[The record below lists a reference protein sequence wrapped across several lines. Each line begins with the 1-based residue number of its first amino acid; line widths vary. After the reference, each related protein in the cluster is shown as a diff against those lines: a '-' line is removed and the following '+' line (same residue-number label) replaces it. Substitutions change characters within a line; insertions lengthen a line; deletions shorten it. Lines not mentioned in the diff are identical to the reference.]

1 MIDNLTIS
9 LTPENA
15 DFGSEAE
22 RATFGLFAMTA
33 NEHLLTAGED
43 MSSSKLLHGPYI
55 PGCHIAEWLVWN
67 WWRLRWE
74 VRQLRRLDEDT
85 LVNWNFAHQMSTIGE
100 GYVWPNVTIFSDGVW
115 SCLSSEPSIDPEAV
129 LFRYLGASG
138 RQWVRAETLENAIDG
153 FVEDILMQL
162 DRKGIRNSNLHR
174 LWNDLSEERENPELA
189 CYRRLEA
196 QLGYEP
202 DEADESELKS
212 WLENANKLGEK
223 ALGEIVADVKLGD
236 HTSSRIFHERDFV
249 EIAERDGFEANPD
262 NAIKLDNMTD
272 ISQPAGSVQA
282 WNLGQLFAQG
292 IRSQE
297 KLRDQPICN
306 QILTSFAGAME
317 NAISGQ
323 SDHPAHNISFALD
336 RSNNRSYVSLRSSR
350 QTGRRFDL
358 ARLIG
363 DRVFCTQ
370 MYGSTEP
377 LLPATRTYSY
387 RQKLQRAF
395 AAELLSPFTCVD
407 DMMEGDYDSEEKQN
421 EVANHFNVSP
431 WTIRTQLLNNG
442 RIDSEDARDIT
453 GRLL

>member
-1 MIDNLTIS
+1 MIDKLTIS
-9 LTPENA
+9 LTPENP
-15 DFGSEAE
+15 DCGTEAE

-43 MSSSKLLHGPYI
+43 MGNRKLLHGPYV

-74 VRQLRRLDEDT
+74 VRRPSDEGA
-85 LVNWNFAHQMSTIGE
+85 LANWNFAHQMSTIGE
-100 GYVWPNVTIFSDGVW
+100 GYVWPNVTIFSDGVL
-115 SCLSSEPSIDPEAV
+115 SCLSSEPSSDPETV
-129 LFRYLGASG
+129 LFCYLGASG

-153 FVEDILMQL
+153 FLEDMLMRL
-162 DRKGIRNSNLHR
+162 DKEEIGGSNLHR

-202 DEADESELKS
+202 DEADESELRP
-212 WLENANKLGEK
+212 WLDDANKLGEK
-223 ALGEIVADVKLGD
+223 ALGEIAADVKLGD
-236 HTSSRIFHERDFV
+236 HTSSSVIHEQDFV
-249 EIAERDGFEANPD
+249 EIAGRDGFEANPND
-262 NAIKLDNMTD
+262 AVKLDSITG
-272 ISQPAGSVQA
+272 ISQPGSVQA
-282 WNLGQLFAQG
+282 WNLGQNFAQR

-297 KLRDQPICN
+297 NLGDQPIYN
-306 QILTSFAGAME
+306 EVLTGFAGAMKD
-317 NAISGQ
+317 AISGKP
-323 SDHPAHNISFALD
+323 DHPALNISFALD
-336 RSNNRSYVSLRSSR
+336 RRDSRSYVSLRPSR
-350 QTGRRFDL
+350 ETGRRFDL

-370 MYGSTEP
+370 MYDSTEP
-377 LLPATRTYSY
+377 LLPATRAYSY

-442 RIDSEDARDIT
+442 RIGSEDAQDIT
-453 GRLL
+453 DRLL

>member
-15 DFGSEAE
+15 DFGTEAE
-22 RATFGLFAMTA
+22 RATFGLFAMTVA
-33 NEHLLTAGED
+33 NKHLLTAGED
-43 MSSSKLLHGPYI
+43 MNNRQLRHGPYV
-55 PGCHIAEWLVWN
+55 PGYHIAEWLLWN

-74 VRQLRRLDEDT
+74 VRRPSDEDAAAH
-85 LVNWNFAHQMSTIGE
+85 WNFAHQMSTIGE
-100 GYVWPNVTIFSDGVW
+100 GYVWPNVTIFSDGVL
-115 SCLSSEPSIDPEAV
+115 SCLSSGPSSDPETV
-129 LFRYLGASG
+129 LFRYLGAPS

-153 FVEDILMQL
+153 FVEDMLMRL
-162 DRKGIRNSNLHR
+162 GKKGIGSSNLHR
-174 LWNDLSEERENPELA
+174 LWNDLREERENPELA

-202 DEADESELKS
+202 DETDENELKS
-212 WLENANKLGEK
+212 WLDDANKLGEK
-223 ALGEIVADVKLGD
+223 ALGEIAADVKPGD
-236 HTSSRIFHERDFV
+236 HTANSVIHGQDFV
-249 EIAERDGFEANPD
+249 EIAKRDGFEANPN
-262 NAIKLDNMTD
+262 NAVKLDNMTG
-272 ISQPAGSVQA
+272 IPQPAEPVQA
-282 WNLGQLFAQG
+282 WHLGQLFAQS

-297 KLRDQPICN
+297 KLHDQPICN
-306 QILTSFAGAME
+306 QVLTSFAGAME

-336 RSNNRSYVSLRSSR
+336 RSNNRSYVSLRPSR

-370 MYGSTEP
+370 ICNSTEP
-377 LLPATRTYSY
+377 LLPATRAYSY

-407 DMMEGDYDSEEKQN
+407 GMMEGDYDSEEKQN
-421 EVANHFNVSP
+421 EVADHFNVSP
-431 WTIRTQLLNNG
+431 WTIRTQLLSNG
-442 RIDSEDARDIT
+442 RISSEDAPDIAD
-453 GRLL
+453 RLL